1 MNDTL
6 TTIRETTLG
15 EMRHRVVRR
24 KRDGTYWY
32 ISEERG
38 PHGWL
43 PRKVENQ
50 NGTEAAAVARY
61 HWSIA

>member
-1 MNDTL
+1 
-6 TTIRETTLG
+6 
-15 EMRHRVVRR
+15 MRHRVVRR